1 MRVRRSRV
9 LVAVYLVAG
18 IVVAS
23 NRNYLQNLDNLE
35 RLVSALLAILL
46 WPLVL
51 LGVDL
56 RIG

>member
-1 MRVRRSRV
+1 MRVRATPV
-9 LVAVYLVAG
+9 LVAVYVVVG

-23 NRNYLQNLDNLE
+23 NRNYLQNLDNLK

-51 LGVDL
+51 LGVDV
-56 RIG
+56 RID